1 MKYPQ
6 RHLRALTFFSK
17 HTYFLDHHEHRVI
30 NLHPP
35 KSTSLALG
43 ERKQSLFPWLRV
55 SITTYLSW
63 NLDKSVLGHVW
74 EGGDG

>member
-17 HTYFLDHHEHRVI
+17 HTYFLDHHEHRVY

-43 ERKQSLFPWLRV
+43 EGKAEPLSLAPCVHHHLP
-55 SITTYLSW
+55 
-63 NLDKSVLGHVW
+63 
-74 EGGDG
+74 